1 MGSVEVLH
9 PQDPLQNRFSHR
21 NASFVKTAMKSKM
34 NSSSNPNPNPNPN
47 RGSGRA
53 DRRKRRLQNRSTD
66 SGRDGGV
73 STSSSPPGKKSIVS
87 NLFSGQV
94 RILKRGEVLTDLAS
108 LNEDSKRVDE
118 KEGEKSRVEEPD
130 NDFVLS
136 TVARLG
142 PEPERMP
149 KELRLGNFFA
159 GSACITS
166 PPPSSLPLPA
176 FFKKKNILGESKEDA
191 TGDLRR
197 LLRIDLY

>member
-1 MGSVEVLH
+1 MGSVEVLR
-9 PQDPLQNRFSHR
+9 PQDPLQNRFNRR
-21 NASFVKTAMKSKM
+21 NASFVKTATKSKV
-34 NSSSNPNPNPNPN
+34 NSSSNPNPNPN
-47 RGSGRA
+47 RGSGRV

-73 STSSSPPGKKSIVS
+73 STSSSPPGKKSTAS
-87 NLFSGQV
+87 NLFLGQV

-118 KEGEKSRVEEPD
+118 KGGEKSPVE
-130 NDFVLS
+130 DFVLS

-149 KELRLGNFFA
+149 KELRFCNFFA

-176 FFKKKNILGESKEDA
+176 FFKKKNILGESKDDA